1 MVVNSGSGDCKDR
14 RCLTVTSGT
23 INSQLRE
30 CKAYT
35 RKYISNTCKVYTTK
49 MPKNKFTFFNI
60 LKNGWR

>member
-1 MVVNSGSGDCKDR
+1 MVVNSGSGDCKDG
-14 RCLTVTSGT
+14 RCSTVTSGT